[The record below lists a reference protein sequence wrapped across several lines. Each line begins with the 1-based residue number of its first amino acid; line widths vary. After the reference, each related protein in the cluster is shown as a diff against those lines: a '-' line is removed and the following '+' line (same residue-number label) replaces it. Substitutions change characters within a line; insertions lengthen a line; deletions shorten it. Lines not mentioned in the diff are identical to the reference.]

1 MVDAP
6 KINQGL
12 EGIYFTESGI
22 CKVDGINGRLYYY
35 GYSIE
40 TLAENS
46 NFEEVCYLLLNG
58 KLPKKSELSAFR
70 KNLASERELPEEVV
84 MMIKRASKKANA
96 MDILRSAVS
105 MLSFFDEDSGD
116 NSEAANMR
124 KSVRLISQIAS
135 VTAATGRAKAGKA
148 YVEPD
153 PKRNHVEN
161 FLYMLNGAKPE
172 PDHVK
177 VLDTMFLLHAE
188 HSSNASTFSGIVTA
202 STLSDMHSAITS
214 AIGTLKGPLHGG
226 ADEAALHMMNAIGKP
241 ENTVRY
247 IEDAL
252 AGKKRIMGFGHRV
265 YKTYDPRAR
274 IIKGRLEEMQ
284 NSADKEVRNLT
295 NIALQ
300 AEKLMINKLGK
311 SHGIWPN
318 VDFFSGPVYTDL
330 GIDDYLFTPIFA
342 ASRIPG
348 WAAHIME
355 YLKSNRLIRPLE
367 YYDGAI
373 GKKYVPIKER

>member
-1 MVDAP
+1 
-6 KINQGL
+6 
-12 EGIYFTESGI
+12 
-22 CKVDGINGRLYYY
+22 
-35 GYSIE
+35 
-40 TLAENS
+40 
-46 NFEEVCYLLLNG
+46 
-58 KLPKKSELSAFR
+58 
-70 KNLASERELPEEVV
+70 
-84 MMIKRASKKANA
+84 
-96 MDILRSAVS
+96 
-105 MLSFFDEDSGD
+105 
-116 NSEAANMR
+116 
-124 KSVRLISQIAS
+124 
-135 VTAATGRAKAGKA
+135 
-148 YVEPD
+148 
-153 PKRNHVEN
+153 
-161 FLYMLNGAKPE
+161 
-172 PDHVK
+172 
-177 VLDTMFLLHAE
+177 
-188 HSSNASTFSGIVTA
+188 
-202 STLSDMHSAITS
+202 
-214 AIGTLKGPLHGG
+214 
-226 ADEAALHMMNAIGKP
+226 
-241 ENTVRY
+241 
-247 IEDAL
+247 
-252 AGKKRIMGFGHRV
+252 MGFGHRV